1 MLPTS
6 PPLTARLDA
15 LGDPLRLRILGLL
28 SRVELGVGEVVRV
41 VGEPQATVSRH
52 LKVLHAAGWAQL
64 RRAGAT
70 SLYTLDPAALPP
82 GSQPLW
88 DAISAQLGAE
98 GPTAEDLARLDE
110 VLAVRTADA
119 AGFFARWA
127 DRWDALKREV
137 YGDAFWAPAL
147 LALLPRGTRVAD
159 LGCGTGELVAALAAA
174 GAEVIGVDRE
184 EAMLTAARGRTE
196 GLPGVTLLRG
206 DVEALPIPDAS
217 VDAALLVL
225 VLQHLAQP
233 AAALAEAARVLRPGG
248 RLIALDLAPH
258 HNDGLQAVLGHTHRG
273 FSARDLAALGDGA
286 GLALAHHARWATPP
300 GALAPALVL
309 AVWERVPAAR

>member
-1 MLPTS
+1 MIPAS
-6 PPLTARLDA
+6 PPLSARLDA
-15 LGDPLRLRILGLL
+15 LGDPLRLRLLGLIA
-28 SRVELGVGEVVRV
+28 RAELGVGELVRV

-52 LKVLHAAGWAQL
+52 LKVLHAAGWAQV
-64 RRAGAT
+64 RRAGPT
-70 SLYTLDPAALPP
+70 NLYTLDPAALPP
-82 GSQPLW
+82 GSQAVW
-88 DAISAQLGAE
+88 TAIEAQLGEE
-98 GPTAEDLARLDE
+98 GPRAEDLARLDE
-110 VLAVRTADA
+110 VLALRAADA

-137 YGDAFWAPAL
+137 YGEAFWAPAL

-206 DVEALPIPDAS
+206 EVECLPLPDAS
-217 VDAALLVL
+217 IDAALLVL
-225 VLQHLAQP
+225 VLQHLTDP

-248 RLIALDLAPH
+248 RLVGLDLAPH
-258 HNDGLQAVLGHTHRG
+258 HNDGLQAVLGHAHRG
-273 FSARDLAALGDGA
+273 FSPRELEALGAAA
-286 GLALAHHARWATPP
+286 GLALRHHARWATPA

-309 AVWERVPAAR
+309 AVWERPALAA